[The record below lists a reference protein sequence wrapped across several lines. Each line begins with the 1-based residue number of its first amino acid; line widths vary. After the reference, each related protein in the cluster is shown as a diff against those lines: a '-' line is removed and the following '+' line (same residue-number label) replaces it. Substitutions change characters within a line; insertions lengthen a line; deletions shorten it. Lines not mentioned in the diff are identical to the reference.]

1 MRFSKK
7 VVLVTGAGQNTGL
20 GIAAAFAAEGATV
33 FLNDKSAP
41 AVAAAVAQLNRRG
54 WKKIFGVPGDIG
66 VAAEVEAL
74 FGQLAARAKRL
85 DVLVNNAAHLGVGPD
100 FLDTKLELF
109 EAVVRVNLTGTFHV
123 SQQAARLMC
132 RGGGGAI
139 VNLGSNV
146 STRAIHK
153 RTAYEASKGGID
165 ALTLSMAVDL
175 AAHGIRVNSVA
186 PGYIHTDR
194 WAQLAPAHV
203 QRRRAN
209 IPLGR
214 EATADDIAKAV
225 LFLASGEAAN
235 ITGVRLVVDGGC
247 SAQHMPPD
255 IDV

>member
-1 MRFSKK
+1 MRFKNK
-7 VVLVTGAGQNTGL
+7 TVLVTGAGQNTGL

-33 FLNDKSAP
+33 FLNDKSSE
-41 AVAAAVAQLNRRG
+41 VATAAVTQLKRRG
-54 WKKIFGVPGDIG
+54 WKKIFGVPGNIG
-66 VAAEVEAL
+66 IAAEVEAL
-74 FGQLAARAKRL
+74 FRQLAAKVKRL
-85 DVLVNNAAHLGVGPD
+85 DILVNNAAHLGVGPD
-100 FLDTKLELF
+100 FLETKLEFF
-109 EAVVRVNLTGTFHV
+109 ETVVRVNLVGTFHV
-123 SQQAARLMC
+123 AQCAARLMQH
-132 RGGGGAI
+132 GGVI

-153 RTAYEASKGGID
+153 RAAYEASKGGID

-175 AAHGIRVNSVA
+175 APHGIRVNTVA

-194 WAQLAPAHV
+194 WAKLAPAHV

-214 EATADDIAKAV
+214 EATANDIAKAV
-225 LFLASGEAAN
+225 LFLSSSDAAN